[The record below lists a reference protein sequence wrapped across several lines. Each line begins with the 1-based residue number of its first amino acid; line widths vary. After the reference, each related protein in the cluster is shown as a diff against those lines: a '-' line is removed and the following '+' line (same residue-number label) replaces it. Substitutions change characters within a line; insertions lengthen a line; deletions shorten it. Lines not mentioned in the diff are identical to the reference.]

1 MIMENPYFVYEN
13 NSLRTIDQRKLPL
26 TEDWI
31 QLKTIDDY
39 FAAIKELKVR
49 GAPAIG
55 ITAAFGVLSAI
66 SPENSIE
73 KIREKGFLAIQ
84 TLSKSRPTAVNLF
97 YALNKMKTILNDL
110 NMRDVQKFKDT
121 IKNGAFS
128 VFDYEIDTC
137 NKMADLGNEL
147 ISKKMNILTH
157 CNTGMLA
164 SPGIGTALGIV
175 YKAFEMKK
183 DIHVYVP
190 ETRPLL
196 QGSRL
201 TIYELDKA
209 GIPYTLLT
217 DNMRGYI
224 FNKGLIDI
232 VLVGADR
239 IAINGDTANK
249 IGTYESAVLA
259 KAHNIPFYIA
269 APVSTIDF
277 SLESGKE
284 IIIECRDANEITSI
298 NGKRI
303 SISTNTINPAFDI
316 TPNTLI
322 NGIITEKGI
331 IKPCRKEINQLSLS

>member
-1 MIMENPYFVYEN
+1 MIMKNPYFVYEN

-26 TEDWI
+26 IEDWI

-39 FAAIKELKVR
+39 FTAIKKLKVR

-55 ITAAFGVLSAI
+55 VTAAFGVLSAI
-66 SPENSIE
+66 SNENSIE
-73 KIREKGFLAIQ
+73 KIREKGFSAIQ
-84 TLSKSRPTAVNLF
+84 ILSKSRPTAVNLF
-97 YALNKMKTILNDL
+97 YALNKIKAILNDL
-110 NMRDVQKFKDT
+110 DVKDIQKFKDT
-121 IKNGAFS
+121 IKDEVFS
-128 VFDYEIDTC
+128 IFDYEIDTC
-137 NKMADLGNEL
+137 NKMADFGNEL
-147 ISKKMNILTH
+147 IKEKMNVLTH

-175 YKAFEMKK
+175 YRAFEMKK
-183 DIHVYVP
+183 DIRVYVP

-196 QGSRL
+196 QGGRL
-201 TIYELDKA
+201 TIYELNKA

-224 FNKGLIDI
+224 FDKGLIDI
-232 VLVGADR
+232 VIVGADR

-259 KAHNIPFYIA
+259 KAHNIPFYIT
-269 APVSTIDF
+269 APISTIDF
-277 SLESGKE
+277 SIDSGKD
-284 IIIECRDANEITSI
+284 IIVEHRDANEITSI
-298 NGKRI
+298 NGKKI
-303 SISTNTINPAFDI
+303 SIAQNTINPAFDI

-331 IKPCRKEINQLSLS
+331 VKPCRKEINQLSS

>member
-1 MIMENPYFVYEN
+1 MKNPYFVYEN

-26 TEDWI
+26 IEDWI

-55 ITAAFGVLSAI
+55 VTAAFGVLSAI
-66 SPENSIE
+66 SNENSIE
-73 KIREKGFLAIQ
+73 KIREKGFSAIQ

-97 YALNKMKTILNDL
+97 YALNKIKAILNDL
-110 NMRDVQKFKDT
+110 DVKDVQKFKDT
-121 IKNGAFS
+121 IKNEVFS
-128 VFDYEIDTC
+128 LFDYEIDTC
-137 NKMADLGNEL
+137 NKMADFGNEL
-147 ISKKMNILTH
+147 IKEKMNILTH

-164 SPGIGTALGIV
+164 SPGIGTALGII
-175 YKAFEMKK
+175 YRAFEMKK

-196 QGSRL
+196 QGGRL
-201 TIYELDKA
+201 TIYELNKA
-209 GIPYTLLT
+209 DIPYTLLT
-217 DNMRGYI
+217 DNMRGYL
-224 FNKGLIDI
+224 FDKGLIDI

-239 IAINGDTANK
+239 VAINGDTANK

-259 KAHNIPFYIA
+259 KAHNVLFYIA
-269 APVSTIDF
+269 APISTFDF
-277 SLESGKE
+277 SIDSGKD
-284 IIIECRDANEITSI
+284 IIIEHRSSNEITSI
-298 NGKRI
+298 NGKQI
-303 SISTNTINPAFDI
+303 SVSQNTINPAFDI

-331 IKPCRKEINQLSLS
+331 IKPCKKDISQLSL

>member
-1 MIMENPYFVYEN
+1 MIMKNPYFVYEN

-26 TEDWI
+26 VEDWI

-39 FAAIKELKVR
+39 FTAIKELKVR

-55 ITAAFGVLSAI
+55 VTAAFGVLSAL
-66 SPENSIE
+66 SHENSIE
-73 KIREKGFLAIQ
+73 KIREKGFSAIQ

-110 NMRDVQKFKDT
+110 DITDVQKFKDT
-121 IKNGAFS
+121 IKNEAFS
-128 VFDYEIDTC
+128 VFNYEIDTC
-137 NKMADLGNEL
+137 NKMADFGNEL
-147 ISKKMNILTH
+147 IKEKMNILTH

-164 SPGIGTALGIV
+164 SPGIGTALGIA
-175 YKAFEMKK
+175 YRAFEMKK

-196 QGSRL
+196 QGGRL
-201 TIYELDKA
+201 TIYELNKA

-224 FNKGLIDI
+224 FDKGLIDI

-259 KAHNIPFYIA
+259 KAHNIPFYVA

-277 SLESGKE
+277 SIDTGKD
-284 IIIECRDANEITSI
+284 IIVELRDANEVTSI
-298 NGKRI
+298 NGKKI
-303 SISTNTINPAFDI
+303 SIALNTINPAFDI

-331 IKPCRKEINQLSLS
+331 VKPCRKEINQLSL

>member
-1 MIMENPYFVYEN
+1 MIMKNPYFVYEN

-26 TEDWI
+26 IEDWI

-39 FAAIKELKVR
+39 FTAIKELKVR

-55 ITAAFGVLSAI
+55 VTAAFGVLSAI
-66 SPENSIE
+66 SHENSIE

-110 NMRDVQKFKDT
+110 NIKDVQKFKDT
-121 IKNGAFS
+121 IKDEAFS
-128 VFDYEIDTC
+128 IFDYEIDTC
-137 NKMADLGNEL
+137 NKIAGHGNKLLKE
-147 ISKKMNILTH
+147 KMNVLTH

-175 YKAFEMKK
+175 YRAFEMKK

-196 QGSRL
+196 QGGRL
-201 TIYELDKA
+201 TIYELNKA

-224 FNKGLIDI
+224 FDKGLIDI

-259 KAHNIPFYIA
+259 KAHNIPFYVA

-277 SLESGKE
+277 SIDSGKN
-284 IIIECRDANEITSI
+284 IIVEHRNSNEITSI
-298 NGKRI
+298 NGKKI
-303 SISTNTINPAFDI
+303 SIAQNTINPAFDI
-316 TPNTLI
+316 TPNTLM

-331 IKPCRKEINQLSLS
+331 IKPCRKEINQLSS